1 MGLGGLALILLVTST
16 ITIVKAGHVGVVDL
30 FGRVS
35 TYTLKSGL
43 QIVNPLARVIQM
55 SVQTLEIKERMEVP
69 SKEGMTMVIE
79 VSVLYHL
86 DPEKAADVYRT
97 VGEDFVGVI
106 LEPQF
111 RSITRGVTASYEAK
125 ALYTSE
131 REAVAKLIL
140 DDLKQ
145 LVGPRGIVVE
155 ATPMRQL
162 TLPAKITA
170 AIEDKLSADQ
180 ESQRMTFVLTKEKQE
195 AERKRIEAQGV
206 ADFPE
211 NRHRRHQR
219 QAAAVEG
226 HRGHAGSG
234 QEPEREDRDH
244 RQLEERIA
252 TGSGR
257 CEVESQGSDP
267 WREVESNHAHT
278 RCVQSGD
285 GCGRV
290 RRSAAGGAA
299 TGADV
304 HTHADCGHAGA
315 NHREVAREARDRLPA
330 RLGVH
335 RRPASAQGRREHGR
349 QRDEERHRAAGVPS
363 GATRHVRPERRQGA
377 FSARE
382 ERAGAVEGPARH

>member
-1 MGLGGLALILLVTST
+1 MLFITLLVFVVLILLAASAARGAGSTVLASQLRRVAMGLGGLALILLVTST

-55 SVQTLEIKERMEVP
+55 SVQTQEIKERMEVP

-86 DPEKAADVYRT
+86 DPEKASDVYRT

-131 REAVAKLIL
+131 REAVAKLIQ
-140 DDLKQ
+140 DDLKL

-206 ADFPE
+206 ADF
-211 NRHRRHQR
+211 QR
-219 QAAAVEG
+219 IVTDGISDKLLQWKGIE
-226 HRGHAGSG
+226 
-234 QEPEREDRDH
+234 
-244 RQLEERIA
+244 A
-252 TGSGR
+252 TQDLAKSPNSKIVIIGNSKNGLPL
-257 CEVESQGSDP
+257 VL
-267 WREVESNHAHT
+267 
-278 RCVQSGD
+278 GD
-285 GCGRV
+285 V
-290 RRSAAGGAA
+290 K
-299 TGADV
+299 
-304 HTHADCGHAGA
+304 
-315 NHREVAREARDRLPA
+315 
-330 RLGVH
+330 
-335 RRPASAQGRREHGR
+335 
-349 QRDEERHRAAGVPS
+349 
-363 GATRHVRPERRQGA
+363 
-377 FSARE
+377 
-382 ERAGAVEGPARH
+382 

>member
-1 MGLGGLALILLVTST
+1 MLVITLAVFFVLVLLAASAAKSAGSTVIASQLRRASVVIGAVVLVLMLTST
-16 ITIVKAGHVGVVDL
+16 ITIVKAGHVGVVDV

-35 TYTLKSGL
+35 TTTLKSGIQL
-43 QIVNPLARVIQM
+43 VNPLARVIQM
-55 SVQTLEIKERMEVP
+55 SVQTLEIKETMDVP
-69 SKEGMTMVIE
+69 SKEGMTVNIE

-145 LVGPRGIVVE
+145 LVGPRGIIVE
-155 ATPMRQL
+155 ATPMRRL

-206 ADFPE
+206 ADFQKIVTDGISDKLLQWKGIE
-211 NRHRRHQR
+211 
-219 QAAAVEG
+219 
-226 HRGHAGSG
+226 
-234 QEPEREDRDH
+234 
-244 RQLEERIA
+244 A
-252 TGSGR
+252 TQDLAK
-257 CEVESQGSDP
+257 SQNSKIVIIGNSKNGLP
-267 WREVESNHAHT
+267 LVL
-278 RCVQSGD
+278 GD
-285 GCGRV
+285 V
-290 RRSAAGGAA
+290 K
-299 TGADV
+299 
-304 HTHADCGHAGA
+304 
-315 NHREVAREARDRLPA
+315 
-330 RLGVH
+330 
-335 RRPASAQGRREHGR
+335 
-349 QRDEERHRAAGVPS
+349 
-363 GATRHVRPERRQGA
+363 
-377 FSARE
+377 
-382 ERAGAVEGPARH
+382 

>member
-1 MGLGGLALILLVTST
+1 MLFITLLVFVVLILLAAGAAKGAGSTVLASQLRRVAMGLGGLALILLVTST

-206 ADFPE
+206 ADFQKIVTDGISDKLLQWKGIE
-211 NRHRRHQR
+211 
-219 QAAAVEG
+219 
-226 HRGHAGSG
+226 
-234 QEPEREDRDH
+234 
-244 RQLEERIA
+244 A
-252 TGSGR
+252 TQDLAKSPNAKIVIIGNSKNGLPL
-257 CEVESQGSDP
+257 VL
-267 WREVESNHAHT
+267 
-278 RCVQSGD
+278 GD
-285 GCGRV
+285 V
-290 RRSAAGGAA
+290 K
-299 TGADV
+299 
-304 HTHADCGHAGA
+304 
-315 NHREVAREARDRLPA
+315 
-330 RLGVH
+330 
-335 RRPASAQGRREHGR
+335 
-349 QRDEERHRAAGVPS
+349 
-363 GATRHVRPERRQGA
+363 
-377 FSARE
+377 
-382 ERAGAVEGPARH
+382 

>member
-1 MGLGGLALILLVTST
+1 MLFMTLLVFVVLILLAAGAAKGAGSTVLASQLRRVAMGLGGLALILLVTST

-145 LVGPRGIVVE
+145 LVGS
-155 ATPMRQL
+155 
-162 TLPAKITA
+162 K
-170 AIEDKLSADQ
+170 
-180 ESQRMTFVLTKEKQE
+180 F
-195 AERKRIEAQGV
+195 
-206 ADFPE
+206 
-211 NRHRRHQR
+211 
-219 QAAAVEG
+219 
-226 HRGHAGSG
+226 
-234 QEPEREDRDH
+234 DRN
-244 RQLEERIA
+244 
-252 TGSGR
+252 G
-257 CEVESQGSDP
+257 
-267 WREVESNHAHT
+267 REVLLQTLQLRGT
-278 RCVQSGD
+278 RNRNDPRFLSKDPC
-285 GCGRV
+285 
-290 RRSAAGGAA
+290 
-299 TGADV
+299 
-304 HTHADCGHAGA
+304 
-315 NHREVAREARDRLPA
+315 
-330 RLGVH
+330 
-335 RRPASAQGRREHGR
+335 
-349 QRDEERHRAAGVPS
+349 
-363 GATRHVRPERRQGA
+363 
-377 FSARE
+377 
-382 ERAGAVEGPARH
+382 EG

>member
-1 MGLGGLALILLVTST
+1 MLFITLLVFVVLILLAASAAKGAGSTVLASQLRRVAMGLGGLALILLVTST

-206 ADFPE
+206 ADFQKIVTDGISDKLLQWKGIE
-211 NRHRRHQR
+211 
-219 QAAAVEG
+219 
-226 HRGHAGSG
+226 
-234 QEPEREDRDH
+234 
-244 RQLEERIA
+244 A
-252 TGSGR
+252 TQDLAKSPNAKIVIIGNAKNGLPL
-257 CEVESQGSDP
+257 VL
-267 WREVESNHAHT
+267 
-278 RCVQSGD
+278 GD
-285 GCGRV
+285 V
-290 RRSAAGGAA
+290 K
-299 TGADV
+299 
-304 HTHADCGHAGA
+304 
-315 NHREVAREARDRLPA
+315 
-330 RLGVH
+330 
-335 RRPASAQGRREHGR
+335 
-349 QRDEERHRAAGVPS
+349 
-363 GATRHVRPERRQGA
+363 
-377 FSARE
+377 
-382 ERAGAVEGPARH
+382 

>member
-1 MGLGGLALILLVTST
+1 MLFITLTVFFVLILIAAVAAKGADSPVVASQLRRVAMGLGALVLVLMITST
-16 ITIVKAGHVGVVDL
+16 ITIVRAGHVGVVDL

-35 TYTLKSGL
+35 SNTLKSGL

-55 SVQTLEIKERMEVP
+55 SVQTQEIKERMEVP
-69 SKEGMTMVIE
+69 SKEGMTMTIE

-140 DDLKQ
+140 EDLKL
-145 LVGPRGIVVE
+145 LVQPRGIIVE

-206 ADFPE
+206 ADF
-211 NRHRRHQR
+211 QR
-219 QAAAVEG
+219 IVTDGISDKLLQWKGIE
-226 HRGHAGSG
+226 
-234 QEPEREDRDH
+234 
-244 RQLEERIA
+244 A
-252 TGSGR
+252 TQDLAKSPNAKIVIVGNSKNGL
-257 CEVESQGSDP
+257 P
-267 WREVESNHAHT
+267 LIL
-278 RCVQSGD
+278 GD
-285 GCGRV
+285 V
-290 RRSAAGGAA
+290 K
-299 TGADV
+299 
-304 HTHADCGHAGA
+304 
-315 NHREVAREARDRLPA
+315 
-330 RLGVH
+330 
-335 RRPASAQGRREHGR
+335 
-349 QRDEERHRAAGVPS
+349 
-363 GATRHVRPERRQGA
+363 
-377 FSARE
+377 
-382 ERAGAVEGPARH
+382 

>member
-1 MGLGGLALILLVTST
+1 MLFITLLVFVVLILLAAGAAKGAGSTVLASQLRRVAMGLGGLALILLVTST

-69 SKEGMTMVIE
+69 SKEGMTMTIE

-206 ADFPE
+206 ADFQKIVTDGISDKLLQWKGIE
-211 NRHRRHQR
+211 
-219 QAAAVEG
+219 
-226 HRGHAGSG
+226 
-234 QEPEREDRDH
+234 
-244 RQLEERIA
+244 A
-252 TGSGR
+252 TQDLAKSPNAKIVIIGNSKNGLPL
-257 CEVESQGSDP
+257 VL
-267 WREVESNHAHT
+267 
-278 RCVQSGD
+278 GD
-285 GCGRV
+285 V
-290 RRSAAGGAA
+290 K
-299 TGADV
+299 
-304 HTHADCGHAGA
+304 
-315 NHREVAREARDRLPA
+315 
-330 RLGVH
+330 
-335 RRPASAQGRREHGR
+335 
-349 QRDEERHRAAGVPS
+349 
-363 GATRHVRPERRQGA
+363 
-377 FSARE
+377 
-382 ERAGAVEGPARH
+382 

>member
-1 MGLGGLALILLVTST
+1 MLFITLLVFVVLILLAASAAKGAGSTVLASQLRRVAMGLGGLALILLVTST

-69 SKEGMTMVIE
+69 SKEGMTMTIE

-206 ADFPE
+206 ADF
-211 NRHRRHQR
+211 QR
-219 QAAAVEG
+219 IVTDGISDKLLQWKGIE
-226 HRGHAGSG
+226 
-234 QEPEREDRDH
+234 
-244 RQLEERIA
+244 A
-252 TGSGR
+252 TQDLAKSPNSKIVIIGNSKNGLPL
-257 CEVESQGSDP
+257 VL
-267 WREVESNHAHT
+267 
-278 RCVQSGD
+278 GD
-285 GCGRV
+285 V
-290 RRSAAGGAA
+290 K
-299 TGADV
+299 
-304 HTHADCGHAGA
+304 
-315 NHREVAREARDRLPA
+315 
-330 RLGVH
+330 
-335 RRPASAQGRREHGR
+335 
-349 QRDEERHRAAGVPS
+349 
-363 GATRHVRPERRQGA
+363 
-377 FSARE
+377 
-382 ERAGAVEGPARH
+382 